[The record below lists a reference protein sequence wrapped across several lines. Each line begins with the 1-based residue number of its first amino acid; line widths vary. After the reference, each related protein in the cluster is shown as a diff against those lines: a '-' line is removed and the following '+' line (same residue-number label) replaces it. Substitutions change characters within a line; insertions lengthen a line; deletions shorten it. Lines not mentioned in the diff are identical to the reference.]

1 MKINGNY
8 ILRDDL
14 IQQGM
19 ETGYARLSW
28 HGHGKAHGDY
38 MSPRLEYRD
47 DLGRMW
53 VITGYNLKS
62 VFQQFYDL
70 GLNARIDGVKALK
83 SDVRT
88 SEATLRK
95 VANIL
100 AVKPVYNKWNKW
112 GNC

>member
-1 MKINGNY
+1 MKIDGNY

-14 IQQGM
+14 NEKGM
-19 ETGYARLSW
+19 ETGFARLSW
-28 HGHGKAHGDY
+28 HGRGKRGDH

-62 VFQQFYDL
+62 IFNQFHEL
-70 GLNARIDGVKALK
+70 GLNALADGVKILK

-88 SEATLRK
+88 SERTLRQ
-95 VANIL
+95 VANRL
-100 AVKPVYNKWNKW
+100 GLKPVFNKWNKW